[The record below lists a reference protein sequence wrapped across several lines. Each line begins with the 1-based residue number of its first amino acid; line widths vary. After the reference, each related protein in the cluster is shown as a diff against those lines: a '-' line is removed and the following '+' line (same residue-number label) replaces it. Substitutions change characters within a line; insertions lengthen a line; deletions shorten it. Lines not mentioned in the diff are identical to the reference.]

1 MAQDDSPKPP
11 PRRIDTAAKV
21 RFLKGVRAGQ
31 TRVDAASGSGFGWQA
46 FYQVRR
52 RDPIFEFAWLAAM
65 ELCEMEKLEALRSE
79 ERLEALARDGVIEGQ
94 NRRLLQRK
102 PRRGFKFDERRQQIF
117 LDHFAGTA
125 DEHAAA
131 EAAGVAYVTVRAKI
145 RSDPGVAALRDE
157 ALQVAYAVLE
167 AEAVRQRL
175 EAQQRL
181 RDNLDPK
188 GELAHEFERV
198 MKLLA
203 RYDRR
208 DGRIASR
215 EHSAS
220 PGRAWNFADSIKELD
235 RALDAFGRRR
245 TPFPPGLRDSED
257 GGGGGARDGDGG
269 GDGSDGDG
277 GAG

>member
-1 MAQDDSPKPP
+1 MVECDSGKAPK
-11 PRRIDTAAKV
+11 RRIDTAAKV

-31 TRVDAASGSGFGWQA
+31 SRDEAAAGTGFCWRA

-52 RDPIFEFAWLAAM
+52 RDPIYEFAWLMAM
-65 ELCEMEKLEALRSE
+65 ELSEMEKLEAVRAA
-79 ERLEALARDGVIEGQ
+79 ERLDALAEDGVIEGQ

-102 PRRGFKFDERRQQIF
+102 ARRGFKFDERRRQIF

-131 EAAGVAYVTVRAKI
+131 KAAGVAYVTVRATI
-145 RSDPGVAALRDE
+145 RRDPGFAALRDE

-181 RDNLDPK
+181 RDNLEPK
-188 GELAHEFERV
+188 GELAQEFERV

-203 RYDRR
+203 RYDRK

-215 EHSAS
+215 EHMAS
-220 PGRAWNFADSIKELD
+220 PTRTWSFEDSIK
-235 RALDAFGRRR
+235 ALDKALDSLGARRA
-245 TPFPPGLRDSED
+245 PFPPSLGED
-257 GGGGGARDGDGG
+257 GAGGDGG
-269 GDGSDGDG
+269 HGGDGEG
-277 GAG
+277 

>member
-1 MAQDDSPKPP
+1 MAQDSDKRP
-11 PRRIDTAAKV
+11 PRRIDEAAKL

-31 TRVDAASGSGFGWQA
+31 ARDDAAAGTGFGWHA

-52 RDPIFEFAWLAAM
+52 RDPIYEFAWLAAM
-65 ELCEMEKLEALRSE
+65 ELSEMEKLEALRAA
-79 ERLEALARDGVIEGQ
+79 ERLEALAEDGIIGGQ

-131 EAAGVAYVTVRAKI
+131 EAAGVAYVTVRAKV
-145 RSDPGVAALRDE
+145 RSDPGFAALRDE
-157 ALQVAYAVLE
+157 ALRMAYAVLE
-167 AEAVRQRL
+167 AEALRQRL
-175 EAQQRL
+175 EGQQKL
-181 RDNLDPK
+181 RANLQPT
-188 GELAHEFERV
+188 GEIAEEFERV

-208 DGRIASR
+208 DGRVASR

-220 PGRAWNFADSIKELD
+220 PSSAWSFEDSIKDLD
-235 RALDAFGRRR
+235 RALDALGRRR
-245 TPFPPGLRDSED
+245 APFPPGLRDGENGS
-257 GGGGGARDGDGG
+257 G
-269 GDGSDGDG
+269 GDGGDG

>member
-1 MAQDDSPKPP
+1 MAQDSDKRP
-11 PRRIDTAAKV
+11 PRRIDEAAKL

-31 TRVDAASGSGFGWQA
+31 SRDDAAAGTGFGWHA

-52 RDPIFEFAWLAAM
+52 RDPIYAFAWIVAM
-65 ELCEMEKLEALRSE
+65 ELSEMEKLESLRAA
-79 ERLEALARDGVIEGQ
+79 ERLAALAEDGVIEGQ

-131 EAAGVAYVTVRAKI
+131 EAAGVAYATVRAKI
-145 RSDPGVAALRDE
+145 RSDPGFAALRDE
-157 ALQVAYAVLE
+157 ALRTAYAVLE
-167 AEAVRQRL
+167 AEALRQRL

-181 RDNLDPK
+181 RGNLEPT
-188 GELAHEFERV
+188 GEMAEEFERV

-208 DGRIASR
+208 DGRVASR

-220 PGRAWNFADSIKELD
+220 ASSAWSFEDSIRDLD
-235 RALDAFGRRR
+235 RALDAFGRRL
-245 TPFPPGLRDSED
+245 PFPPGLRDGED
-257 GGGGGARDGDGG
+257 GSGDGG
-269 GDGSDGDG
+269 GDGGDGGDG
-277 GAG
+277 GAV